1 MVWTLQLASPQTEA
15 MRDRQH
21 VNADSAI
28 SRNRLGAI
36 AISFRDKEADDPVR
50 EREYERYRGDIP
62 MTAAKLSQDR
72 WLCQGECEHCQAGN
86 KPPRLMLTN
95 EIDKHRSL
103 GSQYRMQVQDWVRYK
118 MGRAAISLSHAVMR

>member
-15 MRDRQH
+15 MRGRQH

-62 MTAAKLSQDR
+62 MFAGSRHKIDGCAKENVSTARQATSH
-72 WLCQGECEHCQAGN
+72 QG
-86 KPPRLMLTN
+86 
-95 EIDKHRSL
+95 
-103 GSQYRMQVQDWVRYK
+103 
-118 MGRAAISLSHAVMR
+118 